1 MSAKTESYDPS
12 QSPRIDAV
20 LLEWYIL
27 PKRARHL
34 VCEDLY
40 QHSLFILNDMT
51 K

>member
-12 QSPRIDAV
+12 QNPRIDTIP
-20 LLEWYIL
+20 LEWYIL
-27 PKRARHL
+27 PKRARHW